1 MTLKFDFQ
9 RDEVSFFFSLSHL
22 SALSCVRSADHALHI
37 RAVHQFLQDAKLLFG
52 GRRHQILP
60 LLRQDGQVCNAPLDV
75 FGIVDIG
82 RCQLYQMTHA
92 PAYQITVALKVSILT
107 FGGTE
112 NLGVGH
118 GYGRF
123 FRHDQFCDKN
133 PSNLF
138 LIAICTAANAALKS
152 DGFGIF
158 LTGFFRF
165 ILHRNF
171 KIALVLGV
179 VCIGVKGFFFC
190 LLFLLL
196 LHKSVDATASS

>member
-1 MTLKFDFQ
+1 M
-9 RDEVSFFFSLSHL
+9 SHPT
-22 SALSCVRSADHALHI
+22 ALSCIATVHDAIHI
-37 RAVHQFLQDAKLLFG
+37 RAVHQLLQDAKLLFG